1 MPSKVAAVID
11 VSRGC
16 PLYKRGDRLTFAPPA
31 VSCDSGAPVCGVAVR
46 CIWNPV
52 DLVLRGHPASSFYHT
67 YCGGCTEGKVWFSF
81 VVAEW
86 TPPVAGP
93 RAGAGPVADTLAG
106 IPLFSGIPI
115 ESLAKTERYW
125 EAVAFPAGETILRKG
140 NPGQAF
146 YVVLDGTVEIV
157 QRDEGGGESTL
168 ALLQRGEC
176 FGEMS
181 LITGNPV
188 SATARS
194 RDAVTALR
202 ISRENFPYL
211 LATLPALN
219 FKLAKI
225 LAHRLAKTGAW
236 IADELKK
243 GVIGKFEI
251 LSPAELVQALCVN
264 GQTGMLAV
272 QSDDTIGSLYFENGQ
287 MYEFQIGGRD
297 DLEAFYD
304 FLRWDRGVFRLQPE
318 KRGKTVRRVRTD
330 TMGLLLEGMRRR
342 DEKSMGTGSPLSG

>member
-1 MPSKVAAVID
+1 MPYLMRQAVSEI
-11 VSRGC
+11 VSRCRKPNRIVEATLVRIGSGGGMRQTLGVQYGRETL
-16 PLYKRGDRLTFAPPA
+16 PVPEWSKDLELEDFSTLLTNFLGVGADLRTMYYYRQ
-31 VSCDSGAPVCGVAVR
+31 VS
-46 CIWNPV
+46 
-52 DLVLRGHPASSFYHT
+52 PASGTGDSTNNAFWQM
-67 YCGGCTEGKVWFSF
+67 EGN
-81 VVAEW
+81 
-86 TPPVAGP
+86 
-93 RAGAGPVADTLAG
+93 LH
-106 IPLFSGIPI
+106 
-115 ESLAKTERYW
+115 
-125 EAVAFPAGETILRKG
+125 
-140 NPGQAF
+140 
-146 YVVLDGTVEIV
+146 
-157 QRDEGGGESTL
+157 
-168 ALLQRGEC
+168 
-176 FGEMS
+176 
-181 LITGNPV
+181 
-188 SATARS
+188 
-194 RDAVTALR
+194 
-202 ISRENFPYL
+202 
-211 LATLPALN
+211 LN